1 MGTASGELWQ
11 EPVFWFPVSNG
22 KVRKVVLNNFRE
34 TVTEFGVNEQGR
46 CWPQGVE
53 LMEGGKTL
61 KKHIS
66 VRLFA
71 VFRIGIILGNTVS
84 PGSARV
90 QRSKNENIE
99 NKRLPL
105 RGRGISFDW
114 PPPAPFTPAF
124 TAVTLQRMH
133 LAPQCPHEIIIPSI

>member
-1 MGTASGELWQ
+1 
-11 EPVFWFPVSNG
+11 
-22 KVRKVVLNNFRE
+22 
-34 TVTEFGVNEQGR
+34 
-46 CWPQGVE
+46 
-53 LMEGGKTL
+53 MEGGKTL
-61 KKHIS
+61 EKHIS

-105 RGRGISFDW
+105 RGRGISFDG
-114 PPPAPFTPAF
+114 PPPVHFTPVF
-124 TAVTLQRMH
+124 TAVTLQRLH
-133 LAPQCPHEIIIPSI
+133 LAPQCPHEIIIPSIQSPPRSQLYLL